1 MNRLLHTLVA
11 GVLALGI
18 TACGGGYEGTTPP
31 GDTTNL
37 PLALVGPTTLTLIP
51 SELGRVE
58 VTGGTRPYTATST
71 NKATALASV
80 SDGTLSVAAVQ
91 GASAPVTVTVTDAK
105 NAKVTLTVNV
115 TNRPEQGSFAL
126 STRDL
131 ALVPGASQA
140 LTVSGG
146 TPPFTVVASNASI
159 ATASVAYSTVT
170 VVGVSEGVNAGVR
183 VIDSRG
189 VTQTLLVT
197 VAAPT
202 PSPSGLALFSNM
214 PAYLTLRP
222 RTSQTFTLGGGTG
235 PYIAVSSN
243 PAALETTVRGGGLI
257 LNAGVGLGGAINVMV
272 GDTNGNTLNHT
283 VRVLNT
289 SAPLALSSSAITGV
303 EGTSTRV
310 GIAGGLPPYRMASAL
325 PSVANIVN
333 GDTLAITFGFIGGP
347 KRVTVLDAEN
357 NAANLD
363 ITSTALL
370 SPITVSPSAITIS
383 EQLSRDA
390 AGVAQITTIPLLF
403 LNAKQPLQ
411 VFTSHPNLLVPSVNG
426 VAVTVSTPGTVDS
439 PIAPCVDTETK
450 VVITGIDA
458 TGSSGSAVVTVI
470 DGGICPL

>member
-1 MNRLLHTLVA
+1 MNRLSHYTVTW
-11 GVLALGI
+11 VLALGI
-18 TACGGGYEGTTPP
+18 SACGGGYEGTAPP

-37 PLALVGPTTLTLIP
+37 ALALVGPTTLTLIP

-58 VTGGTRPYTATST
+58 VTGGTRPYTAAST

-91 GASAPVTVTVTDAK
+91 GSTTPVTVTVTDAK
-105 NAKVTLTVNV
+105 NAKVNLTVNV
-115 TNRPEQGSFAL
+115 TNSAELGSFAL
-126 STRDL
+126 SAREL

-146 TPPFTVVASNASI
+146 TPPFTVVASNPSI
-159 ATASVAYSTVT
+159 ATASVAGSAVT

-202 PSPSGLALFSNM
+202 PSPSGLALFSNI
-214 PAYLTLRP
+214 PPYLTLRP

-235 PYIAVSSN
+235 PYTAVSSN
-243 PAALETTVRGGGLI
+243 PAALETTVRGSGLT
-257 LNAGVGLGGAINVMV
+257 LNAGVGMGGAINVMV

-357 NAANLD
+357 NAAHLD

-370 SPITVSPSAITIS
+370 SPITVSPSNITIS

-403 LNAKQPLQ
+403 LNAKQPIQ
-411 VFTSHPNLLVPSVNG
+411 VFTSHPRLLIPTVNG
-426 VAVTVSTPGTVDS
+426 AVVTVSTPGTSDS
-439 PIAPCVDTETK
+439 PMAPCVDADTK

-458 TGSSGSAVVTVI
+458 TGASGSAVVTVTNT
-470 DGGICPL
+470 GACPT

>member
-1 MNRLLHTLVA
+1 VA
-11 GVLALGI
+11 
-18 TACGGGYEGTTPP
+18 
-31 GDTTNL
+31 
-37 PLALVGPTTLTLIP
+37 
-51 SELGRVE
+51 
-58 VTGGTRPYTATST
+58 
-71 NKATALASV
+71 
-80 SDGTLSVAAVQ
+80 
-91 GASAPVTVTVTDAK
+91 VTVTDAK

-115 TNRPEQGSFAL
+115 TNSPELGSFAL
-126 STRDL
+126 SARDL

-146 TPPFTVVASNASI
+146 TPPFTVVSSNASI

-170 VVGVSEGVNAGVR
+170 VVGVSEGVNVGVR

-189 VTQTLLVT
+189 VSQTLLVT

-214 PAYLTLRP
+214 PPYLTLRP

-235 PYIAVSSN
+235 PYTAVSSN
-243 PAALETTVRGGGLI
+243 PAALETTVRGGGLT
-257 LNAGVGLGGAINVMV
+257 LNAGVGLGGAINLTVT
-272 GDTNGNTLNHT
+272 DTNGSTLNHT

-289 SAPLALSSSAITGV
+289 SAPLALASSAITGV

-310 GIAGGLPPYRMASAL
+310 GIAGGLPPYRIASAL

-333 GDTLAITFGFIGGP
+333 GDALAITFGFIGGP

-390 AGVAQITTIPLLF
+390 AGVTQITTIPLLF

-458 TGSSGSAVVTVI
+458 TGSSGSAVVTVM